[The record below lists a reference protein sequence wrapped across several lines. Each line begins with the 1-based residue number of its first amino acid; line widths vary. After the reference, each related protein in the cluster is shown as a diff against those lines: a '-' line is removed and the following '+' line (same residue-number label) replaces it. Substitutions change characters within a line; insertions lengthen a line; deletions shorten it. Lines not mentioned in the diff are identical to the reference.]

1 MVNIMKKLFVVA
13 FLALALSQTAFAGV
27 GGTGLRQIERISI
40 IKTKAYGHLSA
51 DVMQIKV
58 QGGFTPP
65 EGVACSNVNYIE
77 TLKSADPDRA
87 LFNLLRDAKTQ
98 RRNVLLYIT
107 DDPTKAAFPG
117 SCSLVAAE
125 VL

>member
-1 MVNIMKKLFVVA
+1 MKKIFFIVA
-13 FLALALSQTAFAGV
+13 LTLALSQSAFSGV
-27 GGTGLRQIERISI
+27 GGTGLRQIQGISI
-40 IKTKAYGHLSA
+40 VKTTVFGHLSS
-51 DVMQIKV
+51 DVMQIRV

-65 EGVACSNVNYIE
+65 NGVFCSNKTYID
-77 TLKSADPDRA
+77 TLKSADADRA
-87 LFNLLRDAKTQ
+87 LFNLLRDAKSQ

-117 SCSLVAAE
+117 TCSLVAAE

>member
-1 MVNIMKKLFVVA
+1 MKKI
-13 FLALALSQTAFAGV
+13 FLIAALVLTFSQSAFAGV
-27 GGTGLRQIERISI
+27 GGTGLRQIQGISI
-40 IKTKAYGHLSA
+40 VKTTAFGHLSS
-51 DVMQIKV
+51 DVMQIRV
-58 QGGFTPP
+58 LNGFTPP
-65 EGVACSNVNYIE
+65 NGVVCSDTTYIE
-77 TLKSADPDRA
+77 TLKSADADRA

-117 SCSLVAAE
+117 RCSLVAAE